1 MDGASGAWGSRPAE
15 QEDTNV
21 NLGNEITADSA
32 NGDMESWG
40 SEAVDEEEANAS
52 KDNEIPLET
61 AMEEVHLTGNNEET
75 RKSICT
81 SSIGATTQP
90 GDW

>member
-1 MDGASGAWGSRPAE
+1 MDGDWGAWGSRPVE

-32 NGDMESWG
+32 NGDMEVWG
-40 SEAVDEEEANAS
+40 SEALDEEKANTS
-52 KDNEIPLET
+52 KDNETPPET
-61 AMEEVHLTGNNEET
+61 AVGEVHLTDNNEET

-81 SSIGATTQP
+81 SSIGATAQP
-90 GDW
+90 EDW